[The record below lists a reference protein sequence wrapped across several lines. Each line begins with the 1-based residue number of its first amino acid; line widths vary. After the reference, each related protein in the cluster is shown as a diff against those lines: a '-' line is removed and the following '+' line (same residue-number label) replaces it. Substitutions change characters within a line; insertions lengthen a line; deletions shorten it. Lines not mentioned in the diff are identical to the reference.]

1 MSAPHEPYFGT
12 PPSVILLVDVRS
24 AYRSWSGCYAFFGPP
39 GGYSLTYDLG
49 RGSWA
54 KRNHQRPSLAS
65 LALMVFCLALG
76 SVPALRAQSEQHS
89 SRKVI
94 QSQKPDYPPVLKIL
108 GITGTVRLNA
118 KVLANGTVAHV
129 SILGGNPV
137 LAESAAKA
145 VMTWKYAP
153 AASSSNEIV
162 TLDFKV
168 H

>member
-1 MSAPHEPYFGT
+1 MIGAAPTVAVQGLMRFSAL
-12 PPSVILLVDVRS
+12 PS
-24 AYRSWSGCYAFFGPP
+24 GHN
-39 GGYSLTYDLG
+39 LTYDLG
-49 RGSWA
+49 GGS
-54 KRNHQRPSLAS
+54 RTRSNHRRLTLARLLISRPSFSRLSLAS
-65 LALMVFCLALG
+65 LALLVFCLALA
-76 SVPALRAQSEQHS
+76 SVPALRAQSEEHS

-108 GITGTVRLNA
+108 GISGTVRLNA
-118 KVLANGTVAHV
+118 KVLANGTVARV